1 MEMAT
6 KGWNMSL
13 DTFFAEGFC
22 LRQVEHV
29 SANNNN
35 LNAKKRM
42 SYSSTEKLSFSNLTL
57 YWEGS

>member
-1 MEMAT
+1 
-6 KGWNMSL
+6 MSL

-57 YWEGS
+57 Y